1 MSLTLEQLR
10 ASLLFSG
17 RGGKLIDARELDNLL
32 ERFKSKLSQTYV
44 VDEKGYAKK
53 HTTEDGTLLF
63 ENVWGGKLFDAGLF
77 DLAAAEVQ
85 AESEAM
91 QLLRLMIYTDWVSF
105 SEQQRTAISR
115 NLLFLAQPKL
125 LEAAAVM
132 RLGEIPND
140 AFEPLSLAEKEVIND
155 SVKRD
160 DGWKKDVLALLTER
174 EIEHHI
180 HAGGIT
186 VYLNVVFTLQLA
198 YNGLGVTATLSA
210 PRYAEG
216 WSKYEM
222 WPLEKVVTNLTK
234 LIRYAENHYYEK
246 LALQIGKPPIL
257 YSSRAVAENV
267 RVAVDYQFPESIRN
281 IKEQEGV
288 FMLVSRPLPFSLV
301 PPPNYGKWRDATLFF
316 VSDKERNDTF
326 KTLLSYADN
335 RVILFVPVEEAL
347 KRADWAHAKS
357 DDLAYVFLYIETYLS
372 LVYQR
377 DNYYD
382 VLETLGVKPPIRDTT
397 NETNDTTSN
406 TTNETAIEENQFRPA
421 GVVSIEDYDSE
432 LSDLAILAFRVAN
445 APTYDG
451 LRDWRKNNK
460 SAYDLLQALDKIRDR
475 NWQLD
480 FELNH
485 QALARSYRNVF
496 SEAFV
501 VYHEMQ
507 KLGAAALHK
516 IVGSPALELVNNFN
530 KLRMSAE
537 SVLVKEYI
545 KDSEPYTQIYDAIL
559 EEKRHSSP
567 FSDAIIEKRQDV
579 YDRIKAEYRLGGFN
593 VGGINNLVYAM
604 SQRFDI
610 KQDGIILQK
619 GKLSAKLI
627 PGKDLQTWKVR
638 LRHSID
644 FSIDF
649 IIELP
654 ANEETLAKIVVW
666 FDVDNELDANY
677 PEYRKTSVPNSVLSF
692 CLMLFGSGFTEE
704 NANAALDKLKQF
716 NTGLEGRFYHNAMYG
731 YKELA
736 FSLKGATAYLTE
748 TATHLILQ
756 VVKDKV
762 FKFIGLYEP
771 RVDGTTVHEVF
782 GQACA
787 QLLAK
792 TEQKNLG
799 FSMAGFVEANIDG
812 KAQAEMRKN
821 PSVWPTDTSNMRYM
835 AKNGFDVESRAAFV
849 KSIDAYFG
857 GQGNYTLDKVLNDS
871 VFMEKLERFANDT
884 KRQLEKNPNAF
895 DDITQKGD
903 LGEYLADAVWLSACV
918 ADFYFEESPF
928 LSHYYDAGDVTVL
941 RPMAEMLPDHSEEY
955 TRTNIHKLPF
965 WAQYSLC
972 ENNAYS
978 GKIGY
983 SNAALLSNLSKD
995 YKRYIDDKFVSL
1007 FSAWGSPT
1015 SEAAIRQGLHKVSGV
1030 WFGALKDWITE
1041 KVAPLVGSDKAR
1053 ELRDLIDEETEKRL
1067 APVRE
1072 TAKKPT
1078 QTHLATALFPNS
1090 EVTEAALK
1098 DFFMYSN
1105 LELPATIAYV
1115 MGGFR
1120 PEKRDGLVYAKDG
1133 NEVRVRRLSNDNAEI
1148 SYVHKTGATHAVA
1161 LPKDARPREKLKN
1174 MLEIARFLGVEWPSP
1189 RVGESGSSLSVDSEA
1204 VATWL
1209 RVLPDKRYQ
1218 SSLGLFINGINSF
1231 YEFTGKAMA
1240 GSGRDDL
1247 VGKVAYVVQ
1256 IPYSNHLIVAYD
1268 DGASIYKKSETG
1280 MLERLV
1286 ANVKFGKGSF
1296 SEAFATLLAA
1306 SSAPLPNVEL
1316 YTKGNDGNGGSDLTF
1331 DEALKQYNVYDDH
1344 VETLKHLGVFKTNP
1358 VFIQGLLKASRNCTD
1373 NGETFVMNGLLSQ
1386 MNGLTSPKPAQAIIK
1401 HGHNAV
1407 VTVDGNV
1414 IAKQATAHED
1424 AFNTY
1429 LKAAALVGFTHNP
1442 KQHPVFGHKNAQR
1455 ISNLVRDYLRVTKRS
1470 LPRMLELLRKLD
1482 LEVNFP
1488 ISFFAT
1494 NDNDVITVHYPS
1506 TVGHIEM
1513 YGIVDGTDND
1523 LVFVLNKGEYEYAT
1537 VQRLTMQDWLTQVLL
1552 ILESQGE
1559 AILKKVDEI
1568 VDDTVANFLFGKD
1581 TPSEPV
1587 PEASNP
1593 TTSEPVPEEPRQEKP
1608 VGSSIPD
1615 DQLDLNVAMPNGIAP
1630 NQERVFR
1637 HVMWVLNQ
1645 SNVGNKII
1653 ARGLTLYFLL
1663 GMITQNVKPEILE
1676 ALERFYPPKSKLLD
1690 RLEGIKATFLQ
1701 SIGN

>member
-17 RGGKLIDARELDNLL
+17 RGGKLIDASELDSVL

-140 AFEPLSLAEKEVIND
+140 AFAPLSLAEKEVINEN
-155 SVKRD
+155 VKRD
-160 DGWKKDVLALLTER
+160 DDWKKDVLALLTER
-174 EIEHHI
+174 EIEHSI

-210 PRYAEG
+210 PHYAEG

-222 WPLEKVVTNLTK
+222 WPLKKVASNLDE
-234 LIRYAENHYYEK
+234 LIRYATNRNYEK

-257 YSSRAVAENV
+257 YSSRAVAEDV

-281 IKEQEGV
+281 IKEQDGV

-301 PPPNYGKWRDATLFF
+301 PPPNYGQWRDATLFF
-316 VSDKERNDTF
+316 VSDKETNDTF
-326 KTLLSYADN
+326 KTVLAYADS

-357 DDLAYVFLYIETYLS
+357 EDLTYVFLYMETYLS

-377 DNYYD
+377 DNYAKVMD
-382 VLETLGVKPPIRDTT
+382 TLGVKPTIRETPNDT
-397 NETNDTTSN
+397 NEDI
-406 TTNETAIEENQFRPA
+406 AVEENQFRPA

-432 LSDLAILAFRVAN
+432 LSDLALLAFRVAN

-480 FELNH
+480 FESKH

-496 SEAFV
+496 SEAGA
-501 VYHEMQ
+501 VYHEMS
-507 KLGAAALHK
+507 KLGSGALHK
-516 IVGSPALELVNNFN
+516 IVGSPALELVNNFD
-530 KLRMSAE
+530 KLRMPAE
-537 SVLVKEYI
+537 SVITQAYI
-545 KDSEPYTQIYDAIL
+545 QESEPYKQIYDSVL

-579 YDRIKAEYRLGGFN
+579 YDRIKAEYNKGGFN
-593 VGGINNLVYAM
+593 VGGINNLLYAM
-604 SQRFDI
+604 TTRFDI
-610 KQDGIILQK
+610 KQDGFLLKK

-627 PGKDLQTWKVR
+627 PGKDFQTWKIR

-644 FSIDF
+644 LDIDF
-649 IIELP
+649 LIELP
-654 ANEETLAKIVVW
+654 TNEETLAKIVVW

-692 CLMLFGSGFTEE
+692 CLMLFGSGFNEE
-704 NANAALDKLKQF
+704 NANAALAQLKQF
-716 NTGLEGRFYHNAMYG
+716 NEGLEGRFLHNNTHG

-748 TATHLILQ
+748 TATHLLLQ
-756 VVKDKV
+756 VVKDQG

-782 GQACA
+782 AQACS
-787 QLLAK
+787 QLWAK

-799 FSMAGFVEANIDG
+799 FSMAGFVEAKIDRE
-812 KAQAEMRKN
+812 AQAKMRKN
-821 PSVWPTDTSNMRYM
+821 PSVWATDTSNMRYM
-835 AKNGFDVESRAAFV
+835 AKNGFDVESRDAFV

-857 GQGNYTLDKVLNDS
+857 GKGNYSLDKVLNDA

-941 RPMAEMLPDHSEEY
+941 RPMAEMLPDNSEEY

-972 ENNAYS
+972 ENNIAS

-1015 SEAAIRQGLHKVSGV
+1015 SEGAIRQGLPQVSGV
-1030 WFGALKDWITE
+1030 WFGALKDWISE
-1041 KVAPLVGSDKAR
+1041 QVSPLVGSYKAG
-1053 ELRDLIDEETEKRL
+1053 ELSDLIDEETEKRL
-1067 APVRE
+1067 APIRA

-1078 QTHLATALFPNS
+1078 QEHLANALFPNS

-1098 DFFMYSN
+1098 DFFMYSS
-1105 LELPATIAYV
+1105 LELPATNAYV
-1115 MGGFR
+1115 MGGVK
-1120 PEKRDGLVYAKDG
+1120 PEKRDGLVYEKDG
-1133 NEVRVRRLSNDNAEI
+1133 NEVRMRRLSNDKAEL
-1148 SYVHKTGATHAVA
+1148 SYVHKTGSTHIVE
-1161 LPKDARPREKLKN
+1161 LPKDASPREKLKN
-1174 MLEIARFLGVEWPSP
+1174 MLEIARFLGVEWTSP

-1204 VATWL
+1204 VDTWL

-1218 SSLGLFINGINSF
+1218 SSLGLFINGLNSF

-1247 VGKVAYVVQ
+1247 VGRTAYVVQ
-1256 IPYSNHLIVAYD
+1256 IPYSKHLIVAYD
-1268 DGASIYKKSETG
+1268 EGASIYKKSETG

-1316 YTKGNDGNGGSDLTF
+1316 YTNSNDLTF
-1331 DEALKQYNVYDDH
+1331 DEALKQYKVYDDH

-1373 NGETFVMNGLLSQ
+1373 NGETFVINGLLSQ

-1424 AFNTY
+1424 AFNTF
-1429 LKAAALVGFTHNP
+1429 LKAAALVGFAHRP
-1442 KQHPVFGHKNAQR
+1442 SRHPVFGHKNAQKM
-1455 ISNLVRDYLRVTKRS
+1455 SNLVRDYLRVTKRS
-1470 LPRMLELLRKLD
+1470 LPRMLDMLRKLG
-1482 LEVNFP
+1482 LEVTFP
-1488 ISFFAT
+1488 ISFFTT
-1494 NDNDVITVHYPS
+1494 NENDVITVQYQS
-1506 TVGHIEM
+1506 TAGLIEM

-1523 LVFVLNKGEYEYAT
+1523 LIFVLNKDDYEYAT
-1537 VQRLTMQDWLTQVLL
+1537 IQRLTIQDWLTQVLL

-1559 AILKKVDEI
+1559 ALLKKVDEI
-1568 VDDTVANFLFGKD
+1568 VDDTVADFLFGRTPSEPVSD
-1581 TPSEPV
+1581 VSNPTPSEPV
-1587 PEASNP
+1587 PDVSNATP
-1593 TTSEPVPEEPRQEKP
+1593 SEPEKP
-1608 VGSSIPD
+1608 AGSSILD
-1615 DQLDLNVAMPNGIAP
+1615 DQLDLNVAVPNGIAP
-1630 NQERVFR
+1630 SQERVFR

-1653 ARGLTLYFLL
+1653 ARGLTLYFLT
-1663 GMITQNVKPEILE
+1663 GVITPNVKPEILD
-1676 ALERFYPPKSKLLD
+1676 ALEQFYPPKSKLLD
-1690 RLEGIKATFLQ
+1690 SLEGIKATFLQ